1 MRYLIILFALVSSI
15 NLQAQET
22 VPSTGGDASGAG
34 GSSSYTIGQV
44 VYTTNSGTNGSV
56 SHGVQQPYEISIVT
70 GVDESTIN
78 LEMVVFPN
86 PTTNYIQL
94 KIENEVIENLKFQ
107 LIDLDGK
114 IIETKVLVSKQTT
127 INMNTLPKAIYF
139 LNVLRNN
146 QTIKSFKVIKQ

>member
-107 LIDLDGK
+107 LIDLEGK